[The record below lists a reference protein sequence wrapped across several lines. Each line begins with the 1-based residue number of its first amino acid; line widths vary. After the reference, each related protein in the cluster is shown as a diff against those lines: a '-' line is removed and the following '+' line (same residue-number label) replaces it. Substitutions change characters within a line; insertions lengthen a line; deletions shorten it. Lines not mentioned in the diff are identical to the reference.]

1 MKYVLIIAFAL
12 TANMLL
18 AQDKDEAAIRQ
29 ILSNQTQAWNSGDI
43 NRFMQGYWENDSLVF
58 IGKSGPKYGYNTTLA
73 NYKKG
78 YPDTTA
84 MGKLNFTLLEIR
96 KLSPRY
102 YFVIGKW
109 HLTRSI
115 GNLSGHYTLLFEKIK
130 GEWKIVADHSS

>member
-18 AQDKDEAAIRQ
+18 AQDKDEAAIKQ

>member
-115 GNLSGHYTLLFEKIK
+115 GNLSGHYTLLFENIK